1 MFNRSSSK
9 SVLLLSELFFSSCY
23 SYSSIFL
30 LFSVQIV
37 FFPPFRFC
45 TCMLLHQV
53 RRLNRMNHVLLNC
66 HVTPKSKTPSI
77 SVDDSINDTL
87 SVVHVRVSAPPDKGK
102 ANKAVL
108 KSLADKLG
116 VKPSKLSIQS
126 GTTSRSKMVLL
137 ETDADLSTILAQIR

>member
-1 MFNRSSSK
+1 
-9 SVLLLSELFFSSCY
+9 
-23 SYSSIFL
+23 
-30 LFSVQIV
+30 
-37 FFPPFRFC
+37 
-45 TCMLLHQV
+45 
-53 RRLNRMNHVLLNC
+53 MNHVLLNC

>member
-1 MFNRSSSK
+1 
-9 SVLLLSELFFSSCY
+9 
-23 SYSSIFL
+23 
-30 LFSVQIV
+30 
-37 FFPPFRFC
+37 
-45 TCMLLHQV
+45 LHQV

-87 SVVHVRVSAPPDKGK
+87 SVVHVVNVRVSAPPDKGK

-137 ETDADLSTILAQIR
+137 ETDADLSTILAQIRYFYKDQSLL